1 MSTAMRMVLAQITIK
16 LFQFLEESLS
26 GDTAAL

>member
-1 MSTAMRMVLAQITIK
+1 MVLAQITIK

-26 GDTAAL
+26 GDPAAL

>member
-1 MSTAMRMVLAQITIK
+1 MVLAQITIK
-16 LFQFLEESLS
+16 LFQFLEESLR